1 MKINYFCLW
10 VSVKKKNNG
19 LLDYVSVCERVFL
32 GEGALVR
39 SNADDDHDHDD
50 NNEHGDA
57 TNTVSISVCV
67 FASERKRLCVH
78 ECVVVS
84 VARAHS
90 HNGIQLKC
98 YCSQWTIKKF
108 YKLKNAP
115 I

>member
-1 MKINYFCLW
+1 M
-10 VSVKKKNNG
+10 
-19 LLDYVSVCERVFL
+19 LDYVSVCERVFL

-98 YCSQWTIKKF
+98 YCSQ
-108 YKLKNAP
+108 
-115 I
+115 